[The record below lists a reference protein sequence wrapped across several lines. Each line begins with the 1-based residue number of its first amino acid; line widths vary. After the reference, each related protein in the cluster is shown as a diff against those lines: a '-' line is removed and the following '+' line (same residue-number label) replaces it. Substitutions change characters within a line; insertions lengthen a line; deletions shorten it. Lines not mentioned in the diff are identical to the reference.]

1 MRYLTVDGMMS
12 GTGVRDS
19 VAGGYVRLSDLGLSP
34 PLASRISEWV
44 RAYTEAHLDGYR
56 DGKRVAILDDEGLKI
71 CAAIRDE
78 VPASKVEYYSDAL
91 MRRQLV

>member
-19 VAGGYVRLSDLGLSP
+19 VAGGYLWPSNLELSP
-34 PLASRISEWV
+34 ALASRISEWLREYAV
-44 RAYTEAHLDGYR
+44 AHFDGYR
-56 DGKRVAILDDEGLKI
+56 DRERVASLDEEGLKI
-71 CAAIRDE
+71 CAAVRDE

>member
-19 VAGGYVRLSDLGLSP
+19 VAGGYLQLADLGLSA
-34 PLASRISEWV
+34 PLTSRISEWQL
-44 RAYTEAHLDGYR
+44 AYATAHFDGYR
-56 DGKRVAILDDEGLKI
+56 DRERVALLDEEGLKI

-78 VPASKVEYYSDAL
+78 IPASKVEYYSDAL
-91 MRRQLV
+91 PRGQLA